1 MGVDLDTYFPWRI
14 SGTYL
19 EACNCEAI
27 CPCRRIGGRTGGR
40 STYGVCLGSLSWQIE
55 EGGAGDVGLAGMR
68 AVLANRYDD
77 DELDSPWS
85 FVLYIDQRGNDRQ
98 REALESIFLGRLGG
112 TPELQF
118 PWVWKPTDLLGVRH
132 VAIDPALAEKVAAA
146 TAEAATMRYRAK
158 SFARGLVTGEPQDM
172 ASLAG
177 TTLGDLFVF
186 GDIRDAVREGTRYVR
201 GGQVDQLV
209 LGLAATGI
217 AITAGTYVTFGAAT
231 PARAG
236 LTLVKAARKTGRL
249 GVEFTESLGR
259 MVRQTSFPAATRAAR
274 DTAKVERAGGLLHLV
289 RDVGRIEKAAGGRAA
304 LDALKIAKE
313 PRDITRVAK
322 LAEKEGSRTR
332 AILKVAGRSA
342 IMLAAFA
349 FDASLWL
356 LGALLAVFGF
366 VSAFKSA
373 VERTALRIF
382 RRRRERHMR
391 KAMQQIAALP
401 ARG

>member
-1 MGVDLDTYFPWRI
+1 MWMPPLKRLCCSAKQHWVAGRRV
-14 SGTYL
+14 GL
-19 EACNCEAI
+19 EKPKQNVL
-27 CPCRRIGGRTGGR
+27 RKSRIGIALLAAALLAAAAVYTVPRAADAVSGLDDPARIAGRALDGTF
-40 STYGVCLGSLSWQIE
+40 
-55 EGGAGDVGLAGMR
+55 D
-68 AVLANRYDD
+68 AVIA
-77 DELDSPWS
+77 
-85 FVLYIDQRGNDRQ
+85 Q
-98 REALESIFLGRLGG
+98 REIEAALAAQDS
-112 TPELQF
+112 ELAQS
-118 PWVWKPTDLLGVRH
+118 VIDLAGVRH

-201 GGQVDQLV
+201 GEQVDQLV

>member
-1 MGVDLDTYFPWRI
+1 MEKPKQNVLRK
-14 SGTYL
+14 S
-19 EACNCEAI
+19 
-27 CPCRRIGGRTGGR
+27 RIGIA
-40 STYGVCLGSLSWQIE
+40 L
-55 EGGAGDVGLAGMR
+55 LA
-68 AVLANRYDD
+68 AVLLAAAAVYTVPRAADAVSGLDD
-77 DELDSPWS
+77 PARIAGCALDGT
-85 FVLYIDQRGNDRQ
+85 FDAVIAQ
-98 REALESIFLGRLGG
+98 REIEAALAAQDS
-112 TPELQF
+112 ELAQS
-118 PWVWKPTDLLGVRH
+118 VIDLAGVRH

-146 TAEAATMRYRAK
+146 TAEAATIRYRAK

-249 GVEFTESLGR
+249 GAEFTESLGR
-259 MVRQTSFPAATRAAR
+259 MVRQTSFPAVARTAR
-274 DTAKVERAGGLLHLV
+274 DTVKVERAGGLLHLV
-289 RDVGRIEKAAGGRAA
+289 RDVGRVEKAAGGRAA

-356 LGALLAVFGF
+356 LGALFAVFGF

-382 RRRRERHMR
+382 RRRRERRMR